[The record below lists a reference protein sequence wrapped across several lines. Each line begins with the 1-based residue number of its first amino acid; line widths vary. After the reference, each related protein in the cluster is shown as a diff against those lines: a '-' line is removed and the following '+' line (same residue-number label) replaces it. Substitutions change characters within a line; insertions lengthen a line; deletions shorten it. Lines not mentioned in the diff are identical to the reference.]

1 MTVQRIAT
9 VLLYLGLLTGV
20 ALTQST
26 TPKKKYPSI
35 YPGQKRPPNTN
46 VPQPDQGVEETLP
59 ARRYINPPQK
69 AGQAPFCDAV
79 QVDNTL
85 YLSGRLGI
93 DPRTGQVPADISTE
107 IRIIMEGMRG
117 TLAEAG
123 MTMDDLVSVQVFMTD
138 LSYYD
143 QFNAVYRTYFTRAV
157 PARAIMGV
165 QKLLR
170 GARVEIQATAV
181 RTQ

>member
-1 MTVQRIAT
+1 MKIRHLAT
-9 VLLYLGLLTGV
+9 VLLYVGLLAGV
-20 ALTQST
+20 ALTQSPA
-26 TPKKKYPSI
+26 PKKKYPSI
-35 YPGQKRPPNTN
+35 YPGQKRPPNYN
-46 VPQPDQGVEETLP
+46 PAAQEQAVEDSLP
-59 ARRYINPPQK
+59 AKRYINPPQK
-69 AGQAPFCDAV
+69 PGQAPFCDAV
-79 QVDNTL
+79 QVGNTL

-93 DPRTGQVPADISTE
+93 DPRTGQVPADITTE

-138 LSYYD
+138 LAYYD

-181 RTQ
+181 MAQ

>member
-1 MTVQRIAT
+1 MTTQRIVAT
-9 VLLYLGLLTGV
+9 LLFVGVLTGG
-20 ALTQST
+20 ALTQSRST
-26 TPKKKYPSI
+26 ANRPQNRYPNRPANNQANP
-35 YPGQKRPPNTN
+35 PGA
-46 VPQPDQGVEETLP
+46 VDEYLP
-59 ARRYINPPQK
+59 AKRYINPPMRP
-69 AGQAPFCDAV
+69 GQAPFSDAV

-93 DPRTGQVPADISTE
+93 DPRTGQVPADVTTE

-123 MTMDDLVSVQVFMTD
+123 MTMDDLVSVQVYMTD
-138 LSYYD
+138 LSQYEH
-143 QFNAVYRTYFTRAV
+143 FNAVYRTYFTRAV

-165 QKLLR
+165 QRLLR

-181 RTQ
+181 RAQ